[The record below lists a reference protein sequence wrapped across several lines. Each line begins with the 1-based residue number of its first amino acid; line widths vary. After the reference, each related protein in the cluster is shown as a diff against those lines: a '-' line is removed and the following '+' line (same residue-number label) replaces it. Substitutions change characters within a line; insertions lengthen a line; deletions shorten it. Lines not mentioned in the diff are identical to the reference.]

1 MGSARRTVGWMTELD
16 AILSDAVARLAA
28 VQDDALG
35 TLKLRKFAPPK
46 IVPAGRAWRLGS
58 VLLARD
64 GQLYRA
70 GRTTR
75 AITPK
80 DFLAN
85 KSNEAAE
92 RREEQRAAMRGG
104 FPVGDTVHF
113 GHEPLEPQLVDGV
126 WMIAWSAS
134 VPSLVPLER
143 FLDERIRLLTSDPVD

>member
-1 MGSARRTVGWMTELD
+1 MTELD
-16 AILSDAVARLAA
+16 AILRDAIARLAA
-28 VQDDALG
+28 VPDDALG
-35 TLKLRKFAPPK
+35 TLRIRRFSAPK

-58 VLLARD
+58 VLLGRD

-75 AITPK
+75 AIEPK
-80 DFLAN
+80 EFLAN

-113 GHEPLEPQLVDGV
+113 GFEPLEPQLIDGV

-134 VPSLVPLER
+134 VPTLVPLGS
-143 FLDERIRLLTSDPVD
+143 FLDERIRLLTSDPLT